1 MQDNSRN
8 PRATIVP
15 ALRTDARSFGVVFG
29 FSALL
34 LFTAVTI
41 GARDDN
47 TRALLLSSQRV
58 TSREASMTVP
68 PEPRLSYEGPIYL
81 GGDKWN
87 ADGRILDSAAPTAE
101 ATAHGSA
108 AGVVAGRQ
116 GDLREEHARG
126 RPEAKGGEEDAPHL
140 ASALLR
146 KAAPG
151 LAKDVDTAGE
161 IVHNTAHAL
170 GNIGEGMA
178 KALDVKD
185 TKVRPK
191 APVKML
197 THV

>member
-1 MQDNSRN
+1 MLLPGTAPWRLVTAPVSNHWRGLPCAMRS
-8 PRATIVP
+8 PRAVME
-15 ALRTDARSFGVVFG
+15 V
-29 FSALL
+29 
-34 LFTAVTI
+34 
-41 GARDDN
+41 
-47 TRALLLSSQRV
+47 Q
-58 TSREASMTVP
+58 
-68 PEPRLSYEGPIYL
+68 
-81 GGDKWN
+81 W
-87 ADGRILDSAAPTAE
+87 
-101 ATAHGSA
+101 H
-108 AGVVAGRQ
+108 VA
-116 GDLREEHARG
+116 

-151 LAKDVDTAGE
+151 LARDVDTAGE